1 MFSSRRK
8 QLKFVK
14 KELINKFDNI
24 NSVVISGNWGTGKSS
39 FVNAL
44 KNELLKDNNVD
55 IINIQCGIECDLKQI
70 LNSIS
75 LQIENIMKKNNI
87 YTRNNGIIHK
97 YFKSIYNLVENTD
110 YEIFAHIGNL
120 FKNNTQNFFELR
132 DEMNNKLRK
141 LKDMKIYI
149 FIDDL
154 DRILDEESRINI
166 LKIIYESINLDRCLT
181 IFSLDMDQFLCE
193 REYGYIE
200 KYVDFNIN
208 LTNISFYEI
217 VDMYTN
223 DFFVNTLSF
232 HMVKDNNEIPKII
245 KSVYDDIIKSFQ
257 ELLKKDSYKNLEDDI
272 NESIFQI
279 KIFGSNP
286 RKVKSLMKTVE
297 NMLEIINEVWFKD
310 AECVKNEYTDL
321 KWIESIIRVSF
332 LNIFCK
338 ECFDN
343 LYFSDDISEYK
354 TDLKNKYIYE
364 SILKKIDSRDR
375 QKELYKMIIHQMYTM
390 DIYNDKTLH
399 QIVTEELNNNDLKIE
414 HLNSYF
420 NYCISI
426 HCNLEYTEKVI
437 SFIKN
442 NENANLYILQ
452 FINHYEKQIY
462 NLHHLKNNDYLKM
475 TSYLVNQTKEIIKHT
490 QKTDMVIEYIKRIIS
505 GYTRMHI
512 KGLNELFH
520 YIESK
525 GAIRTSDFYIIPT
538 IDSIDELLKNK
549 DFSRISNS
557 TINDYILSYKNDIKN
572 IDRKDLPVK
581 NIFLDTIDLIE
592 NIIKIVMN
600 WESLLDDLEKYRVYY
615 EVPNV
620 NEYNM
625 IIKYF
630 NKLENTLS
638 SNQDDISIK
647 LIEDFEKFILDLPN
661 KNFKLEQ
668 RKEIKNHVYNICDLI
683 FMKKKI
689 INYFDQDDWDDILLK
704 IYNKFINF
712 AD

>member
-1 MFSSRRK
+1 MVKLIKNIFAVFIYIKEVLSVNIVDFINLFNNFVSNNFVSNNQQSYNIVLFFLFNLSISFIIYGLIKKYIEIKNILNEFSQILFITIAGVIASLFEFDFIKNNFNKPNLICIFILVTLLLIILFLIESIIYSKSIKDIFIQNIKIYSIWIKLTIFICLAISKLTIFELVVAQMLIIVINIVITKLSLESTNIKKRQNFYSCVPINSSDQLFSSRRK

-232 HMVKDNNEIPKII
+232 HMVKDNK
-245 KSVYDDIIKSFQ
+245 
-257 ELLKKDSYKNLEDDI
+257 
-272 NESIFQI
+272 
-279 KIFGSNP
+279 
-286 RKVKSLMKTVE
+286 
-297 NMLEIINEVWFKD
+297 
-310 AECVKNEYTDL
+310 
-321 KWIESIIRVSF
+321 
-332 LNIFCK
+332 
-338 ECFDN
+338 
-343 LYFSDDISEYK
+343 
-354 TDLKNKYIYE
+354 
-364 SILKKIDSRDR
+364 
-375 QKELYKMIIHQMYTM
+375 
-390 DIYNDKTLH
+390 
-399 QIVTEELNNNDLKIE
+399 
-414 HLNSYF
+414 
-420 NYCISI
+420 
-426 HCNLEYTEKVI
+426 
-437 SFIKN
+437 
-442 NENANLYILQ
+442 
-452 FINHYEKQIY
+452 
-462 NLHHLKNNDYLKM
+462 
-475 TSYLVNQTKEIIKHT
+475 
-490 QKTDMVIEYIKRIIS
+490 
-505 GYTRMHI
+505 
-512 KGLNELFH
+512 
-520 YIESK
+520 
-525 GAIRTSDFYIIPT
+525 
-538 IDSIDELLKNK
+538 
-549 DFSRISNS
+549 
-557 TINDYILSYKNDIKN
+557 
-572 IDRKDLPVK
+572 
-581 NIFLDTIDLIE
+581 
-592 NIIKIVMN
+592 
-600 WESLLDDLEKYRVYY
+600 
-615 EVPNV
+615 
-620 NEYNM
+620 
-625 IIKYF
+625 
-630 NKLENTLS
+630 
-638 SNQDDISIK
+638 
-647 LIEDFEKFILDLPN
+647 
-661 KNFKLEQ
+661 
-668 RKEIKNHVYNICDLI
+668 
-683 FMKKKI
+683 
-689 INYFDQDDWDDILLK
+689 
-704 IYNKFINF
+704 
-712 AD
+712 